1 MARQLPFHAL
11 TSPTLR
17 CPWRMLLWSYVG
29 ATRTSKLGDTSLGQG
44 CSVMS
49 ISAITSKDASTEA
62 SVLPINYFRAR
73 VFWTKTPVLPI
84 NYFRARVFWTKTPV
98 LPINYFRARVF
109 WPKTPVLPINYIRAR
124 VIWPKTPVLSFNYFR
139 ARVFWP
145 RTSVLQPNWPNLGV
159 SGWLPMWCPPG
170 LSTTDSLYWGIPV
183 TWQCIYVCGARTSAL
198 GDSLL
203 CTL

>member
-1 MARQLPFHAL
+1 MARRLPFHAL
-11 TSPTLR
+11 TSPTLRR

-49 ISAITSKDASTEA
+49 ISAITSKDAFTEA

-84 NYFRARVFWTKTPV
+84 
-98 LPINYFRARVF
+98 IYFRARVF
-109 WPKTPVLPINYIRAR
+109 WPKTPVLPVNYIRAR

-159 SGWLPMWCPPG
+159 SGWHPMWCPPG

-183 TWQCIYVCGARTSAL
+183 TWHRIYLCGARTRAL